1 MSVTGATDQLA
12 NFALAPESKPTRALR
27 DLLTLCVL
35 DFVGLTA
42 YAGRFAESSDAFRGF
57 LSLGFEGGD
66 VTVIGD
72 DRRYHAPHAAL
83 LNGAFAHTLDFD
95 DTNFVSSLH
104 PGAPVI
110 AAILA
115 HAERKDVAGSDFI
128 EALAVGY
135 EVCCRIGRALTPAA
149 YERGFHVTPVAGIF
163 GGVAGAARLA
173 GTSQVVLSSAFGLA
187 GSRAAGSMQY
197 LANGSWNKR
206 LHPGFAAHDA
216 LMVLSLAQAG
226 TLGAVEA
233 LEGRYGLLHSHSDK
247 ANPDAL
253 LEGLGKEWLA
263 LSTAL
268 KPYPSCRLAHSAI
281 DATLRLRDRI
291 SAPID
296 NVRII
301 IRLAPTAYKIVGVP
315 DANKRA
321 PENIVDGQFS
331 VYFQVASALTDGRVD
346 WSSYDRV
353 GDAAFNR
360 LLSQIWVVED
370 SAVASSGAVVEIETD
385 EETLRERV
393 DEPLGEPSNP
403 LDWNSAGAKFLSLA
417 VPVWGEAKAADIMAA
432 IRNLSDVKSM
442 TSFARSL
449 AA

>member
-1 MSVTGATDQLA
+1 M
-12 NFALAPESKPTRALR
+12 
-27 DLLTLCVL
+27 L

-42 YAGRFAESSDAFRGF
+42 NAGRFAESSDSFRGF
-57 LSLGFEGGD
+57 LALGFEGGD
-66 VTVIGD
+66 ATVIGD

-95 DTNFVSSLH
+95 DTNFAASLH

-115 HAERKDVAGSDFI
+115 QAERLDATGSDFLD
-128 EALAVGY
+128 ALAIGY

-173 GTSQVVLSSAFGLA
+173 GVTQPILSSAFGLA
-187 GSRAAGSMQY
+187 ASRAAGSMQY

-226 TLGAVEA
+226 ALGATEA
-233 LEGRYGLLHSHSDK
+233 LEGRYGVLHSHTDK
-247 ANPDAL
+247 ADPSSL
-253 LEGLGKEWLA
+253 VTGLGEDWLA
-263 LSTAL
+263 LGTAL
-268 KPYPSCRLAHSAI
+268 KPYPSCRLTHSAI
-281 DATLRLRDRI
+281 DAALLLRDRI
-291 SAPID
+291 PAPLEK
-296 NVRII
+296 VRIN

-321 PENIVDGQFS
+321 PANIVDGQFS

-346 WSSYDRV
+346 WSSYDRI
-353 GDAAFNR
+353 GDEGFNR
-360 LLSQIWVVED
+360 TLQQIWVSED
-370 SAVASSGAVVEIETD
+370 PAVVPSGAVVEIETD
-385 EETLRERV
+385 ETTLRESV
-393 DEPLGEPSNP
+393 EQPLGEPGNP
-403 LDWNSAGAKFLSLA
+403 LDWETAGLKFHALA
-417 VPVWGEAKAADIMAA
+417 SPVWGPDRAADIMAMVGELA
-432 IRNLSDVKSM
+432 TETSM
-442 TSFARSL
+442 KAFTRRL
-449 AA
+449 AG